1 MIGEAPGESEDFHG
15 VPFYGVAGHILRTVL
30 DYSRTRFLATITNTV
45 CCRPTATDPIS
56 NRLTNRK
63 PETSEQFLC
72 LSHTQ
77 ELLQAYKFDGVILFG
92 EVADEYN
99 KQFIKTTLP
108 TLQLYH
114 PAYIARLNYKLKPIR
129 EEGRKI
135 QLWVKSL
142 KTEKPFYAHS

>member
-30 DYSRTRFLATITNTV
+30 DYSRTRFLATLTNTV
-45 CCRPTATDPIS
+45 CCRPTGIDPKTERVI
-56 NRLTNRK
+56 NRK
-63 PETSEQFLC
+63 PEPSEQFLC

-77 ELLQAYKFDGVILFG
+77 ELLDSYQFHGVILLG

-99 KQFIKTTLP
+99 KQFVKTHLP

-114 PAYIARLNYKLKPIR
+114 PAYIARLNYKLYTIR

-135 QLWVKSL
+135 QKWVKSL
-142 KTEKPFYAHS
+142 KTDKPFYAIS